1 MIFSRKLSLI
11 FKSLQDT
18 LETGRYLG
26 ELLEAGDVVALIGEL
41 GCGKTYITKGI
52 AQGLGISDHY
62 CITSPSFTII
72 NEYQGE
78 IPLYHIDLYRME
90 RGFDEDLLGLKDY
103 LYSPGVTVVEWAE
116 KLSRLPRERIEIHM
130 EILGEQERRLEITG
144 YGDHPASMVKRLHD
158 KKGSTNKGKRG

>member
-1 MIFSRKLSLI
+1 MGKLL
-11 FKSLQDT
+11 T
-18 LETGRYLG
+18 
-26 ELLEAGDVVALIGEL
+26 AGDVVALIGEL
-41 GCGKTYITKGI
+41 GCGKTYLTKGI
-52 AQGLGISDHY
+52 AHGLGIPDYSHV
-62 CITSPSFTII
+62 TSPSFTII

-116 KLSRLPRERIEIHM
+116 KLSRLPGERIEIHM

-144 YGDHPASMVKRLHD
+144 YGDHPASMVERLRD
-158 KKGSTNKGKRG
+158 KKGSTNKKKKD